1 MTDEE
6 AANDIAWDSFR
17 DWSEPERVIVN
28 VNAAYREFE
37 GSGRA
42 ADPMR
47 MFGLMATAHFKRKG
61 CPACS
66 GSGGLQTHNPT
77 RGLGVTVR

>member
-17 DWSEPERVIVN
+17 DWAEPERVIVN

-37 GSGRA
+37 RSGKA

-47 MFGLMATAHFKRKG
+47 LFGLMAKAHFKRKG
-61 CPACS
+61 CPACN
-66 GSGGLQTHNPT
+66 GNGGLHIHDPTH
-77 RGLGVTVR
+77 